1 MTYSHRWTRYERHS
15 SCCRQGVESMGRRVA
30 NVPFGLVVHELAR
43 AGIGS
48 PKATPCSVQIGKIM
62 YIAFEADRAI
72 LRTVE

>member
-1 MTYSHRWTRYERHS
+1 
-15 SCCRQGVESMGRRVA
+15 MGRRVA